1 MMIEFREPG
10 LLYPKQDLDSGPPS
24 IANAVLARGMVQ
36 VLEIPLHETKEVEPS
51 GLQVR
56 WIMLPIQTYML

>member
-36 VLEIPLHETKEVEPS
+36 ILAIPLHTSHLWKQMRLNHQ
-51 GLQVR
+51 GFK
-56 WIMLPIQTYML
+56 